1 MQPTPGTSASP
12 SKGSSS
18 ESVDSF
24 KEENFVESL
33 LTQVDEEA
41 IMEVINIQKKSLER
55 FEKTNEMLLTCR
67 QLTEKRLED
76 VKKQFTQATQTIQQA
91 KTDLESVFRRL
102 KVIKAVLAEK
112 HPGIFEKQVQ
122 EVEKMFPPEPED

>member
-1 MQPTPGTSASP
+1 MTAKPGP
-12 SKGSSS
+12 SLEKAKGSST

-33 LTQVDEEA
+33 MTQVDEEA
-41 IMEVINIQKKSLER
+41 IMEVINVQKKSLER

-67 QLTEKRLED
+67 QLTEKRLEE

-91 KTDLESVFRRL
+91 KADLESVFRRL
-102 KVIKAVLAEK
+102 KAIKQVLAEK
-112 HPGIFEKQVQ
+112 NPKIYAKQVEEAEKQ
-122 EVEKMFPPEPED
+122 FPPEPED